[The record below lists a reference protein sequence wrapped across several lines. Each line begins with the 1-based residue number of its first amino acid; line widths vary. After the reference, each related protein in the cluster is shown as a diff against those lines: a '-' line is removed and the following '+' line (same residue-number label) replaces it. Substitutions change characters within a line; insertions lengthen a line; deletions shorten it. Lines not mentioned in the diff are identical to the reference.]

1 VFGELV
7 RRHQAVGF
15 GVRPGATRQAGGGA
29 MPYLTAEVLEGLL
42 GKVIELMRRAR
53 YAGVTH
59 G

>member
-1 VFGELV
+1 M
-7 RRHQAVGF
+7 
-15 GVRPGATRQAGGGA
+15 RQTGGGA
-29 MPYLTAEVLEGLL
+29 MPYLTAELLEGLL